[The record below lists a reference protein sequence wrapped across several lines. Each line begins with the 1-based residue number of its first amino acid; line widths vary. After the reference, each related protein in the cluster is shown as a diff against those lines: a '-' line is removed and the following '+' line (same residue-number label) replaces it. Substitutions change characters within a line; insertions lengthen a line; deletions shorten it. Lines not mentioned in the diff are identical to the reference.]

1 MKLPRSHK
9 NSMLLIGL
17 AILLPGCAAI
27 GDWKK
32 PDNHFAMKH
41 EMRSEMMMDMKACMK
56 MMHQR
61 HSSEKPMPMMDM
73 KNMSEEARQSMHEK
87 MIAHMTKC
95 MEGREKVRQ
104 DGGEPSN
111 REEAESPSS
120 NSSEHQH

>member
-1 MKLPRSHK
+1 MV
-9 NSMLLIGL
+9 LIGL

-32 PDNHFAMKH
+32 PDDQSPMKH
-41 EMRSEMMMDMKACMK
+41 EMRSEMMTDMQACMK

-73 KNMSEEARQSMHEK
+73 KNMTEEARQSMHDK
-87 MIAHMTKC
+87 MMDHMTKC
-95 MEGREKVRQ
+95 MEVREEMRQ
-104 DGGEPSN
+104 DSGDPGKHKGAEGPS
-111 REEAESPSS
+111 P